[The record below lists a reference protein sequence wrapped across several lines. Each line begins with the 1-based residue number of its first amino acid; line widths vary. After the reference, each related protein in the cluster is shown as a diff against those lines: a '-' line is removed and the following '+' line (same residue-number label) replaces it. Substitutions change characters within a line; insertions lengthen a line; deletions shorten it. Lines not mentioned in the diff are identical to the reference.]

1 MSSEGFS
8 SSMVELTFFR
18 GRVALY
24 AILKAL
30 EIGEGDEVITQAF
43 TCVAVPE
50 AIMAAGARPVYV
62 DLESNSFNMDADDLE
77 GKITSRTR
85 AIIVQHTYG
94 IPADMERI
102 IPLAERAGVPVI
114 EDCCHSLA
122 STYRDRIVGSFGVA
136 SFYSFEWGKPIVVG
150 IGGSAVVNDSEL
162 RDKVRRQYRTYQF
175 PGLLSQSRIQLQY
188 LAFRLLFK
196 PSLYWR
202 IRGLFHWLGSIGVAE
217 SNYNPIDEGSVAED
231 FSLRMPK
238 SLQRRL
244 ARKLTALD
252 RQTAYSRWAAREY
265 RSRIQSEVV
274 AHPVLPDDSST
285 VFARYPLVTE
295 YKEGL
300 LRKARQANVELADWY
315 STPVHPLSP
324 QELPLVHYTLG
335 RCPNAEGRCRQVVTL
350 PTHPAVKKRDIDR
363 AIEFLNEVAL

>member
-1 MSSEGFS
+1 
-8 SSMVELTFFR
+8 VEKVRRIEKGSPLYFYR

-24 AILKAL
+24 AILQGL
-30 EIGEGDEVITQAF
+30 DIGNGDQVVTQAF

-50 AIMAAGARPVYV
+50 AIMASGARPVYT
-62 DLESNSFNMDADDLE
+62 DIEPNGFNMDADDLE
-77 GKITSRTR
+77 RKITPQTR
-85 AIIVQHTYG
+85 AIVVQHTYG
-94 IPADMERI
+94 IPVDMERI
-102 IPLAERAGVPVI
+102 KYVADKAGLPII
-114 EDCCHSLA
+114 EDCCHTLV
-122 STYRDRIVGSFGVA
+122 STYKGKMVGSFGVG
-136 SFYSFEWGKPIVVG
+136 SFYSFEWGKPIVAGV
-150 IGGSAVVNDSEL
+150 GGSAVVNDSEL
-162 RDKVRRQYRTYQF
+162 RDKVRRQYRSYQF
-175 PGLLSQSRIQLQY
+175 PGLVSQSRIQLQY

-202 IRGLFHWLGSIGVAE
+202 IRVLFHWLGSVGVAE

-244 ARKLTALD
+244 ARKLTVLD
-252 RQTAYSRWAAREY
+252 RQTTYSCWVAREY

-295 YKEGL
+295 HKEGL
-300 LRKARQANVELADWY
+300 LRRARQANVELADWY

-324 QELPLVHYTLG
+324 QELPLVHYKPG

-363 AIEFLNEVAL
+363 AIKFLNEVTL